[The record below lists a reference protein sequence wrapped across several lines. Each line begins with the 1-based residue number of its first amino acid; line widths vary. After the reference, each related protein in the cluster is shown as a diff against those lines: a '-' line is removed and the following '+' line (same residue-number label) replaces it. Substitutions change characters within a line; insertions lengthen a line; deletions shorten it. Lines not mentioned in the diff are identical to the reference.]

1 MNNILIIPA
10 RGGSKRI
17 PKKNIK
23 EFNGRPIIEITLKKI
38 KDLNCFSKVIVSTD
52 DQEISLLAKRFG
64 AEVPFSRP
72 KNISDDF
79 TTTREVIVHAINW
92 YRSEGIEFDF
102 ICCLYPTTPLL
113 KSDYILE
120 GINLFSNSD
129 KKNYIFSATSFSHPV
144 QRAFFIDEEGY
155 SRMYDSDNFIK
166 RTQDLKPSYHDAGQF
181 YIASA
186 ETWLKKINIFE
197 GGKPLIIPRWR
208 AIDIDTLEDW
218 DFAEKIYKLLE

>member
-23 EFNGRPIIEITLKKI
+23 EFNGRPIIEITLKKVMEL
-38 KDLNCFSKVIVSTD
+38 DCFSKVIVSTD
-52 DQEISLLAKRFG
+52 SQEISLIARQIG
-64 AEVPFSRP
+64 AEVPFIRP
-72 KNISDDF
+72 ANISGDF
-79 TTTREVIVHAINW
+79 TTTREVIVHAITW
-92 YRSEGIEFDF
+92 YRSKGIEFDH

-113 KSDYILE
+113 KVEYLLE
-120 GINLFSNSD
+120 GINLFLNSD
-129 KKNYIFSATSFSHPV
+129 QNNYIFSATSYPHPV

-155 SRMYDSDNFIK
+155 SRMYEPHNYVK
-166 RTQDLKPSYHDAGQF
+166 RTQDLKASYHDAGQF

-186 ETWLKKINIFE
+186 DTWINKINIFE

-208 AIDIDTLEDW
+208 TVDIDTSEDW
-218 DFAEKIYKLLE
+218 IFAEKMYKLFN